1 MRNMKFLLTIAMVVL
16 IPTTSA
22 IAQKTPSKIR
32 LEAGSKDGA
41 LLLRTEFPG
50 TRTQNFEDT
59 ILISSQTR

>member
-32 LEAGSKDGA
+32 LEAGSNSG
-41 LLLRTEFPG
+41 
-50 TRTQNFEDT
+50 DT
-59 ILISSQTR
+59 ILTNSGENSEDTREFRGHYTN